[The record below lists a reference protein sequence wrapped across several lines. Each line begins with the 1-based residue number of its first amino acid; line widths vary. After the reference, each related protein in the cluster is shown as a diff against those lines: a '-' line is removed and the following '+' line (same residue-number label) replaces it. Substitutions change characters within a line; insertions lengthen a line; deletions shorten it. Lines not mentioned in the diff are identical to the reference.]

1 MLVKHVQKFLDKHFE
16 ETSEDSEL
24 QQYDALLREVFG
36 GYQTLS
42 KILDVSNDILKID
55 AIQLGSDEALQAIIA
70 ICQEA
75 MGSDTSVIE
84 LYEPQ
89 SDELVGVVK
98 FDAAYNPN
106 GYFRIPL
113 SENSLS
119 SLAFNEK
126 RVIGIDDVVND
137 PRVSQRI
144 RKHFDA
150 LSGIAAPLVVEGKSI
165 GVLLSM
171 TNKQHRSF
179 SETDISLMEGLANVA
194 ALAVHTQMLIVSRN
208 EADKRFQRLI
218 ELAPISMILVDMDGS
233 IIDANHAATKLL
245 RIEKSDIDGK
255 CLRDFFENNANKLME
270 HFQTSSDGT
279 SVCIKTKLSNEL
291 DEKLIVEVDANTYTF
306 SDKEV
311 IQIFIRDITQ
321 DHHLVEEMS
330 YLARHDPLTGL
341 INRTEF
347 EKRLAES
354 LEKSRKN
361 GAEHAVFFIDLD
373 RFKIVNDTCGH
384 LAGDELLKQIS
395 NLIKTCIRG
404 VDSFAR
410 IGGDEF
416 AILLN
421 SCNEEKAIAI
431 AENICRQVKNY
442 RFVWA
447 EEVFGIGASIGAV
460 LIGKHSSSL
469 EDVLKF
475 SDTACYVAK
484 EQGRNQVYLYHEHD
498 ENLELRQGE
507 MSWANRIKR
516 ALDDEGFCLFEQEV
530 LTVSVEE
537 GEASWRSIS
546 LRMKA
551 DGGFFLPT
559 AFYPSAQR
567 YNLVVDID
575 RCLVDRSFKYIGNKS
590 SDEKNEFY
598 FIGLSSQSLNDENFI
613 GFLTGTIKKYG
624 VNPENICFQLK
635 ELEIISCL
643 GKVEAFIV
651 DMREKGFYFCLSG
664 FSGGFGTIS
673 LLQGLS
679 LDFIEVDGSAVD
691 QITLEMIEAVCRIC
705 HMEGIKVIADSV
717 DDIETYNSLGD
728 AGIDCIVGNSVSEPS
743 RID

>member
-1 MLVKHVQKFLDKHFE
+1 MLIKRIQKFLEKNPIIPP
-16 ETSEDSEL
+16 EDSRLEQSDVLLKEL
-24 QQYDALLREVFG
+24 FDK
-36 GYQTLS
+36 YQILS

-55 AIQLGSDEALQAIIA
+55 AIQLEGEEALQSVIA
-70 ICQEA
+70 VCQEA
-75 MGSDTSVIE
+75 LGSDTSVIE
-84 LYEPQ
+84 LYEQQ
-89 SDELVGVVK
+89 SDELVGVAK
-98 FDAAYNPN
+98 YNAAYNPH

-119 SLAFNEK
+119 TLAFNEK
-126 RVIGIDDVVND
+126 RVVAIEDVVND

-144 RKHFDA
+144 RQHFDA

-171 TNKQHRSF
+171 TNKQHCSF
-179 SETDISLMEGLANVA
+179 SEMDILLMEGLANVA
-194 ALAVHTQMLIVSRN
+194 ALAVQTQMLIVNRN
-208 EADKRFQRLI
+208 EADKRFQHLI
-218 ELAPISMILVDMDGS
+218 ELAPIAMILVGMDGS
-233 IIDANHAATKLL
+233 IIEANHAAIKLL
-245 RIEKSDIDGK
+245 RVDKPDINQK
-255 CLRDFFENNANKLME
+255 NLRDFLENNADKLME
-270 HFQTSSDGT
+270 HFQTSSDST
-279 SVCIKTKLSNEL
+279 SICIKTNFLNEFG
-291 DEKLIVEVDANTYTF
+291 EKLIVGIDANAYIF

-311 IQIFIRDITQ
+311 VQIFIRDITQ
-321 DHHLVEEMS
+321 DHHLAEEMS

-347 EKRLAES
+347 ENRLRES
-354 LEKSRKN
+354 LAKSKKD

-395 NLIKTCIRG
+395 SLIKNCIRG

-431 AENICRQVKNY
+431 AENICRQVKSY

-460 LIGKHSSSL
+460 LIGKHSPSL

-475 SDTACYVAK
+475 ADTACYVAK

-498 ENLELRQGE
+498 KNLELRQGE
-507 MSWANRIKR
+507 MNWANRIKR

-537 GEASWRSIS
+537 GEDSWRSIS
-546 LRMKA
+546 LRMNA

-575 RCLVDRSFKYIGNKS
+575 RWLVEHAFKYIGNKP
-590 SDEKNEFY
+590 SDEKNGFY

-613 GFLTGTIKKYG
+613 GFLTGAIKKYG
-624 VNPENICFQLK
+624 VNPENICFQLR
-635 ELEIISCL
+635 ESEVISCL

-651 DMREKGFYFCLSG
+651 VMREKGFYFCLSG

-679 LDFIEVDGSAVD
+679 LDFIGVDGSAVD
-691 QITLEMIEAVCRIC
+691 QITLEMVEAVCRIC

-717 DDIETYNSLGD
+717 GNIETFNSLSD
-728 AGIDCIVGNSVSEPS
+728 AGIDGIVGNSISEP
-743 RID
+743 RLID